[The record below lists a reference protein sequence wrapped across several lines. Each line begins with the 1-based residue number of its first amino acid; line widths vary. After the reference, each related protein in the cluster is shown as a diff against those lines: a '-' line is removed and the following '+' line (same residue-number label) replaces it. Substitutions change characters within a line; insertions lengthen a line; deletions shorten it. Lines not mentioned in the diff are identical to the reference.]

1 VTFAGR
7 TVTPRWFDPAPPLPA
22 FTDVRS
28 VVADDEPDPASPSEW
43 FRHAIRSDLSGDPPP
58 APPGDAAGRLF
69 ARHLADLWRGGIAR
83 IEHQAPAFAGDIRER
98 LVSVATEIAA
108 DSRRIDSEGPSRT
121 GVRVAAWIA
130 APEELT
136 PLLAILHD
144 AERSDAA
151 VATAAG
157 AWLDV
162 NAPLAAWLE
171 GDSGGRVRVAFL
183 NGGGT
188 DRTLVCSWVGADEFP
203 VAAYLPARTLR
214 TVTFERPAAP
224 PPRARPTGEGAEPLV
239 LWMRGEGFE
248 KRLTVP
254 HSATPARP
262 PTLGLG
268 SFATPFTL
276 AEAKQGAATSVSPRF
291 ATTATVRRRGTRWEA
306 LVECRRDDRIPA
318 DDRVVFLWR
327 DLRLEIRS
335 DGTTRP
341 AGGEGTAEVSVAAG
355 PELWRA
361 RIALPP
367 GWIPEAAPAGVI
379 APIALARVAGDA
391 RRAAIVPRPAFRV
404 DPAPVEI
411 DLAAWES
418 R

>member
-1 VTFAGR
+1 
-7 TVTPRWFDPAPPLPA
+7 
-22 FTDVRS
+22 
-28 VVADDEPDPASPSEW
+28 
-43 FRHAIRSDLSGDPPP
+43 
-58 APPGDAAGRLF
+58 
-69 ARHLADLWRGGIAR
+69 
-83 IEHQAPAFAGDIRER
+83 
-98 LVSVATEIAA
+98 
-108 DSRRIDSEGPSRT
+108 
-121 GVRVAAWIA
+121 
-130 APEELT
+130 
-136 PLLAILHD
+136 
-144 AERSDAA
+144 
-151 VATAAG
+151 
-157 AWLDV
+157 
-162 NAPLAAWLE
+162 
-171 GDSGGRVRVAFL
+171 
-183 NGGGT
+183 
-188 DRTLVCSWVGADEFP
+188 
-203 VAAYLPARTLR
+203 
-214 TVTFERPAAP
+214 
-224 PPRARPTGEGAEPLV
+224 
-239 LWMRGEGFE
+239 MRGEGFE

-268 SFATPFTL
+268 VFATPFTL